1 MYGCVWTNKFMMNT
15 SLHLNL
21 YSQAYHFYQY
31 YLSLYPNNTADR
43 HEYWAGT
50 VKMSVLVGTDPG
62 NLPQTTHYILM
73 SNGAGDFEIQNYL
86 GLFLLTHCILM
97 SNGAGDFEIQATT
110 SSQGAWWLNVWI
122 FTSAYC
128 ESLMTILH
136 YYIITLNKYLSL

>member
-1 MYGCVWTNKFMMNT
+1 MGWYC
-15 SLHLNL
+15 
-21 YSQAYHFYQY
+21 Y
-31 YLSLYPNNTADR
+31 NTADR
-43 HEYWAGT
+43 HKYWVGT
-50 VKMSVLVGTDPG
+50 VTSDDVVAG
-62 NLPQTTHYILM
+62 NSEFLSNVPQTTHYILM

-110 SSQGAWWLNVWI
+110 SSQGVWWLNIWVY
-122 FTSAYC
+122 TSAYC